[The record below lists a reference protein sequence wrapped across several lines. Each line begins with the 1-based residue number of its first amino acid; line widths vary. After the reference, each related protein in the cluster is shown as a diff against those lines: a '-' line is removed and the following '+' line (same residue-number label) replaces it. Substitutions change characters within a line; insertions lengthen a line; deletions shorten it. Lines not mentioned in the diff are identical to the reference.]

1 MTRYTS
7 DKELRGRREGR
18 ERGWKEGRK
27 EKARKGRDVG
37 RRAGAGGP
45 WQGTREL
52 ITPAPL
58 PL

>member
-1 MTRYTS
+1 MKSY
-7 DKELRGRREGR
+7 EEGGRGGSVD
-18 ERGWKEGRK
+18 GRK
-27 EKARKGRDVG
+27 DKARKGRDVG

-45 WQGTREL
+45 WKGTGEL